1 MAQPPQISLT
11 RKLVTLILVITG
23 VALLLAC
30 AGFVARDVV
39 TFRKLMRQDL
49 LARAELVARSS
60 TAALAFDDAA
70 PANDILNSLTAD
82 PHLLSATIFRPDGTS
97 LASYVR
103 RDLRDTKATLNLH
116 TEGFGF
122 EDNLLWVACPVRSA
136 DGVLG
141 RVVLQSDL
149 GALRSRINQYIEI
162 AALVFALSFA
172 VAILLSAQLQ
182 RFISRPVLALAQTA
196 DEVAARKDYSIR
208 AVKRSHDEIGHLVE
222 RFNEMLAQIESRD
235 AELHQAHD
243 ELEQR
248 VTERTAELSHANAA
262 LQSEMAERQRAEEV
276 LRQAQ
281 KMEAVGQLAAGIAH
295 DYNNILTVIQGH
307 IELLLQT
314 RGSDA
319 ELKESL
325 TQVASAATRA
335 ANLTRQLLAFSR
347 RQVMQPRSLD
357 INEVVSNLIKM
368 LSRILGEHIALELRL
383 RPALPKIHADIG
395 MIEQVLTNLAVNA
408 RDAMPNGGNLTIATE
423 FVPLDETAAKKHHPQ
438 ARAGNFI
445 CLRVADFGCGMD
457 RATLTR
463 IFEPFFTTKSVG
475 KGTGLGLATVYG
487 IVQQHKGWIEVKSEL
502 EKGSEFLVYLPESD
516 EVAAS
521 SDTELFFNGPLRGGT
536 ETILVVEDEPSVR
549 ALVCSILSSNGYKIL
564 EAGDGPEALRIWE
577 KQNGKIDL
585 VLTDLVMP
593 GGLTGRELAHR
604 LKAIEPR
611 VRIIYTSGYSLEV
624 AGRDL
629 ALEPDFHFL
638 PKPYHPPSLL
648 RAIRSRIEMGK

>member
-1 MAQPPQISLT
+1 MPRIQHISLT
-11 RKLVTLILVITG
+11 RKLVTLILIITG

-39 TFRKLMRQDL
+39 TFRKLIRQDL
-49 LARAELVARSS
+49 MARAELVARS
-60 TAALAFDDAA
+60 TTTPLTLNNPALA
-70 PANDILNSLTAD
+70 NEILNTLNAD
-82 PHLLSATIFRPDGTS
+82 PHLLNATVFRSDGS
-97 LASYVR
+97 MLAAYIR
-103 RDLRDTKATLNLH
+103 RDLRDAKPKLNLH

-122 EDNLLWVACPVRSA
+122 ENNLLWVACPVRSA

-141 RVVLQSDL
+141 RVVLQTDL
-149 GALRSRINQYIEI
+149 GALRSRINKYVEI
-162 AALVFALSFA
+162 AALVFVLSFA
-172 VAILLSAQLQ
+172 VAILLSTQLQ
-182 RFISRPVLALAQTA
+182 QFISRPVLALAQTA
-196 DEVAARKDYSIR
+196 DEVATRKDYSIR
-208 AVKRSHDEIGHLVE
+208 AIKRSHDEIGHLVD
-222 RFNEMLAQIESRD
+222 RFNEMLTQIESRD
-235 AELHQAHD
+235 AALHKAHD

-248 VTERTAELSHANAA
+248 VTERTEELSRANTA
-262 LQSEMAERQRAEEV
+262 LQAEMTERQRAEEV
-276 LRQAQ
+276 LRQVQ

-314 RGSDA
+314 RGHDT

-325 TQVASAATRA
+325 TQVATAATRA

-347 RQVMQPRSLD
+347 RQVMQPRSLE
-357 INEVVSNLIKM
+357 INEVVSNLVKM

-383 RPALPKIHADIG
+383 HPALPKIHADIG

-408 RDAMPNGGNLTIATE
+408 RDAMPDGGNLTISTQFA
-423 FVPLDETAAKKHHPQ
+423 VLDEAAAKKHPL
-438 ARAGNFI
+438 ARAGSFV
-445 CLRVADFGCGMD
+445 CLRVADSGCGMD
-457 RATLTR
+457 RATLAR

-487 IVQQHKGWIEVKSEL
+487 IVQQHQGWIEVKSQPGS
-502 EKGSEFLVYLPESD
+502 GSEFVVYLPESN
-516 EVAAS
+516 EVIS
-521 SDTELFFNGPLRGGT
+521 SSETEFLTGPVRGGD

-549 ALVCSILSSNGYKIL
+549 ALACAILSSNGYKIL

-577 KQNGKIDL
+577 KQGGKIDL

-593 GGLTGRELAHR
+593 GGLTGRELAR
-604 LKAIEPR
+604 QLKTIQPD
-611 VRIIYTSGYSLEV
+611 VKIIYTSGYSLEV

-648 RAIRSRIEMGK
+648 RAIRNRIEMRKLK